1 MFLSIKSI
9 QKLLVTSKE
18 YQLFVSHDN
27 RVSLEAKL
35 NWFVWTKLC
44 LSLTVYMEYYVGNT
58 CFNMENVWN
67 YLGCLHFSME
77 RSRFDLRVCAHAHPW
92 PRKGPSLL
100 LTRQPSH
107 ATVAER
113 QKKDLRCRKYVIYP
127 K

>member
-44 LSLTVYMEYYVGNT
+44 QTLTVYMEYYMGNM

-67 YLGCLHFSME
+67 YLGMSAFQYGK
-77 RSRFDLRVCAHAHPW
+77 FP
-92 PRKGPSLL
+92 
-100 LTRQPSH
+100 
-107 ATVAER
+107 
-113 QKKDLRCRKYVIYP
+113 I
-127 K
+127 

>member
-1 MFLSIKSI
+1 MFLSFKNI

-27 RVSLEAKL
+27 RLSLEAKL

-44 LSLTVYMEYYVGNT
+44 LSLTVYMEY

-77 RSRFDLRVCAHAHPW
+77 SCRFESMCA
-92 PRKGPSLL
+92 
-100 LTRQPSH
+100 
-107 ATVAER
+107 
-113 QKKDLRCRKYVIYP
+113 
-127 K
+127 